1 MVKKLIGSALL
12 ITLTTILVI
21 GAVNRTHALQ
31 DKLGGNP
38 AERGNEP
45 NEAGQ
50 SGGNGNGNQNNDA
63 TTTMVAW
70 QEFTGVVTAVS
81 ADELLIETADGILI
95 EVAGRPWSYALGQT
109 FTAAIGDA
117 LSLTAY
123 LEDGEYK
130 VGYLENRQTSFGVQL
145 RDEYGAPAWRGGR
158 GNS

>member
-1 MVKKLIGSALL
+1 MVKKFIGGALL
-12 ITLTTILVI
+12 ITFIAVLVI
-21 GAVNRTHALQ
+21 GAIHRTNALQ
-31 DKLGGNP
+31 NKLGGDS
-38 AERGNEP
+38 EGRGNGQS
-45 NEAGQ
+45 EAAP

-95 EVAGRPWSYALGQT
+95 EVAGRPWNYAQGQT